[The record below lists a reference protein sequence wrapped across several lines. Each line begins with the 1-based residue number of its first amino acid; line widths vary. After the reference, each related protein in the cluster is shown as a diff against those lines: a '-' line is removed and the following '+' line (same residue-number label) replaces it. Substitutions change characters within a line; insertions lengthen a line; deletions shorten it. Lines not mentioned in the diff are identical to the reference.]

1 MFDILVYL
9 FENYVHAGAC
19 PEADQLA
26 RKLSAAGFEDEEI
39 TEALEWLD
47 GLRQLSSHRV
57 HFDPGRDTV
66 RIYMEEELA
75 HIDVECRGFLTFLE
89 NAGVLDAE
97 ARELIIERA
106 MALSDSALTL
116 NRFKVIVL
124 MVLWQQ
130 ETPMDSLILDELLS
144 EDGEDESPVM
154 H

>member
-1 MFDILVYL
+1 
-9 FENYVHAGAC
+9 
-19 PEADQLA
+19 
-26 RKLSAAGFEDEEI
+26 
-39 TEALEWLD
+39 
-47 GLRQLSSHRV
+47 
-57 HFDPGRDTV
+57 
-66 RIYMEEELA
+66 
-75 HIDVECRGFLTFLE
+75 
-89 NAGVLDAE
+89 
-97 ARELIIERA
+97 